1 MPPLTPLDIQHKE
14 FTKAMRGYAMHEVDT
29 FLDQITEEFTRL
41 QDEIARLREQ
51 AANTQVGAPAVVMPT
66 PQAPPPPPPQHQP
79 APQAGSGGGEEAI
92 ARALVMAQR
101 MADQTV
107 EEAKAKSMVAE
118 SEARAKS
125 LTEQSQMRAREIT
138 EAAQMRARELTEAA
152 QMRAREVTE
161 AAQARARELTEGLET
176 RYKERIQSAEAR
188 ARVAE
193 EVARRRQE
201 LESSIE
207 ALRAFERDYRA
218 RLRGFVE
225 GQLKALEDAAPSGPV
240 APPQPPGMGGVGNS
254 RPLPGSEDLPALS
267 TGARQVNNSY
277 SALRDPTTD
286 QLGNGRDRVV
296 RQAHHEAQRRPDPV
310 DGADLVVDQTAG
322 QAEPL
327 HPVEVQV
334 GRHAGGLLRPGDP
347 QPAVGVECLHR
358 LAEPPLQRHPPGG
371 EQHDHV
377 QPPLRPASQRDPVR
391 QRRQQLL
398 DPRRGGQQP
407 DHRVRLDPELVR
419 QRRPR
424 VPDGHEAASRSSGRR
439 RPSTRTANRSAA
451 RSKGLRR

>member
-29 FLDQITEEFTRL
+29 FLDQVTEEFTRL
-41 QDEIARLREQ
+41 QDEIERLRQQQ
-51 AANTQVGAPAVVMPT
+51 AAG
-66 PQAPPPPPPQHQP
+66 PQAAQVTAVQPPPPPPP
-79 APQAGSGGGEEAI
+79 APMPMPQVQHHQEPPRSGGGEEAI

-107 EEAKAKSMVAE
+107 DEAKVKAKSMVGEA
-118 SEARAKS
+118 EARAKNM
-125 LTEQSQMRAREIT
+125 TEQSQMRAREVT

-193 EVARRRQE
+193 EQSRMQIAQATEQVARRRQE

-240 APPQPPGMGGVGNS
+240 APPQPPGLGSNS
-254 RPLPGSEDLPALS
+254 RPLPGADDLPAIP
-267 TGARQVNNSY
+267 TGARQVNNAY

-286 QLGNGRDRVV
+286 HSMGNGRERVDR
-296 RQAHHEAQRRPDPV
+296 
-310 DGADLVVDQTAG
+310 
-322 QAEPL
+322 
-327 HPVEVQV
+327 
-334 GRHAGGLLRPGDP
+334 
-347 QPAVGVECLHR
+347 
-358 LAEPPLQRHPPGG
+358 
-371 EQHDHV
+371 
-377 QPPLRPASQRDPVR
+377 
-391 QRRQQLL
+391 
-398 DPRRGGQQP
+398 
-407 DHRVRLDPELVR
+407 
-419 QRRPR
+419 
-424 VPDGHEAASRSSGRR
+424 
-439 RPSTRTANRSAA
+439 
-451 RSKGLRR
+451 LRRED

>member
-29 FLDQITEEFTRL
+29 FLDQVTEEFTRM

-51 AANTQVGAPAVVMPT
+51 ASSVAQPHQPAPVQM
-66 PQAPPPPPPQHQP
+66 QAPPPPPPPQP
-79 APQAGSGGGEEAI
+79 QPVAAEARGGAGGEEAI

-107 EEAKAKSMVAE
+107 EEAKVKAKSMVAE
-118 SEARAKS
+118 AEARAKNM
-125 LTEQSQMRAREIT
+125 TEQAQMRAREVT
-138 EAAQMRARELTEAA
+138 EAAQMRAREVTEAA

-193 EVARRRQE
+193 EQARMQIAQATEQVARRRQE

-240 APPQPPGMGGVGNS
+240 APPQPPGLGGNS
-254 RPLPGSEDLPALS
+254 RPLPGADDLPALS
-267 TGARQVNNSY
+267 TGARQSSY
-277 SALRDPTTD
+277 SSLRDTTSD
-286 QLGNGRDRVV
+286 QLGHNGRDRVD
-296 RQAHHEAQRRPDPV
+296 R
-310 DGADLVVDQTAG
+310 L
-322 QAEPL
+322 
-327 HPVEVQV
+327 
-334 GRHAGGLLRPGDP
+334 RHD
-347 QPAVGVECLHR
+347 
-358 LAEPPLQRHPPGG
+358 
-371 EQHDHV
+371 D
-377 QPPLRPASQRDPVR
+377 
-391 QRRQQLL
+391 
-398 DPRRGGQQP
+398 
-407 DHRVRLDPELVR
+407 
-419 QRRPR
+419 
-424 VPDGHEAASRSSGRR
+424 
-439 RPSTRTANRSAA
+439 
-451 RSKGLRR
+451 

>member
-29 FLDQITEEFTRL
+29 FLDQVTEEFTRM

-51 AANTQVGAPAVVMPT
+51 ASSVAQPQPAPVQM
-66 PQAPPPPPPQHQP
+66 QAPPPPPPPQP
-79 APQAGSGGGEEAI
+79 QPVAAEPRGGGAGGEEAI

-107 EEAKAKSMVAE
+107 DEAKVKAKSMVAE
-118 SEARAKS
+118 AEARAKNM
-125 LTEQSQMRAREIT
+125 TEQAQMRAREVT
-138 EAAQMRARELTEAA
+138 EAAQMRAREVTEAA

-193 EVARRRQE
+193 EQARMQIAQATEQVARRRQE

-240 APPQPPGMGGVGNS
+240 APPQPPGLGGNS
-254 RPLPGSEDLPALS
+254 RPLPGADDLPALS
-267 TGARQVNNSY
+267 TGARQSSY
-277 SALRDPTTD
+277 SSLRDSTSD
-286 QLGNGRDRVV
+286 QLGHNGRDRVD
-296 RQAHHEAQRRPDPV
+296 R
-310 DGADLVVDQTAG
+310 L
-322 QAEPL
+322 
-327 HPVEVQV
+327 
-334 GRHAGGLLRPGDP
+334 RHD
-347 QPAVGVECLHR
+347 
-358 LAEPPLQRHPPGG
+358 
-371 EQHDHV
+371 D
-377 QPPLRPASQRDPVR
+377 
-391 QRRQQLL
+391 
-398 DPRRGGQQP
+398 
-407 DHRVRLDPELVR
+407 
-419 QRRPR
+419 
-424 VPDGHEAASRSSGRR
+424 
-439 RPSTRTANRSAA
+439 
-451 RSKGLRR
+451 

>member
-29 FLDQITEEFTRL
+29 FLDQVTEEFTRM

-51 AANTQVGAPAVVMPT
+51 ASSAAPPQPVPVVQ
-66 PQAPPPPPPQHQP
+66 QAPPPPPPPQP
-79 APQAGSGGGEEAI
+79 QPVAAEVRSGAGGEEAI

-107 EEAKAKSMVAE
+107 EEAKVKAKSMVTEA
-118 SEARAKS
+118 EARAKNM
-125 LTEQSQMRAREIT
+125 TEQAQMRAREVT
-138 EAAQMRARELTEAA
+138 EAAQMRAREVTEAA

-193 EVARRRQE
+193 EQARMQIAQATEQVARRRQE

-240 APPQPPGMGGVGNS
+240 APPQPPGLGANN
-254 RPLPGSEDLPALS
+254 RPLPGADDLPALS
-267 TGARQVNNSY
+267 TGARQNSY
-277 SALRDPTTD
+277 SALRDTTSD
-286 QLGNGRDRVV
+286 QLGHNGRDRVD
-296 RQAHHEAQRRPDPV
+296 R
-310 DGADLVVDQTAG
+310 L
-322 QAEPL
+322 
-327 HPVEVQV
+327 
-334 GRHAGGLLRPGDP
+334 RHD
-347 QPAVGVECLHR
+347 
-358 LAEPPLQRHPPGG
+358 
-371 EQHDHV
+371 D
-377 QPPLRPASQRDPVR
+377 
-391 QRRQQLL
+391 
-398 DPRRGGQQP
+398 
-407 DHRVRLDPELVR
+407 
-419 QRRPR
+419 
-424 VPDGHEAASRSSGRR
+424 
-439 RPSTRTANRSAA
+439 
-451 RSKGLRR
+451 

>member
-29 FLDQITEEFTRL
+29 FLDQVTEEFTRM

-51 AANTQVGAPAVVMPT
+51 ASSAAPAQPAPVMQ
-66 PQAPPPPPPQHQP
+66 QAPPPPMQQAPPPQP
-79 APQAGSGGGEEAI
+79 VAAEARGSAGGEEAI

-107 EEAKAKSMVAE
+107 EEAKVKAKSMVAE
-118 SEARAKS
+118 AEARAKNM
-125 LTEQSQMRAREIT
+125 TEQAQMRAREVT
-138 EAAQMRARELTEAA
+138 EAAQMRAREVTEAA

-193 EVARRRQE
+193 EQARMQIAQATEQVARRRQE

-240 APPQPPGMGGVGNS
+240 APPQPPGLGGNS
-254 RPLPGSEDLPALS
+254 RPLPGADDLPALS
-267 TGARQVNNSY
+267 TGARQSSY
-277 SALRDPTTD
+277 SALRDTTSD
-286 QLGNGRDRVV
+286 QLGHNGRDRVD
-296 RQAHHEAQRRPDPV
+296 R
-310 DGADLVVDQTAG
+310 L
-322 QAEPL
+322 
-327 HPVEVQV
+327 
-334 GRHAGGLLRPGDP
+334 RHD
-347 QPAVGVECLHR
+347 
-358 LAEPPLQRHPPGG
+358 
-371 EQHDHV
+371 D
-377 QPPLRPASQRDPVR
+377 
-391 QRRQQLL
+391 
-398 DPRRGGQQP
+398 
-407 DHRVRLDPELVR
+407 
-419 QRRPR
+419 
-424 VPDGHEAASRSSGRR
+424 
-439 RPSTRTANRSAA
+439 
-451 RSKGLRR
+451 

>member
-29 FLDQITEEFTRL
+29 FLDQVTEEFTRM

-51 AANTQVGAPAVVMPT
+51 ASSAPAPQQLPVQMQ
-66 PQAPPPPPPQHQP
+66 QAPPPPPPQPQP
-79 APQAGSGGGEEAI
+79 VAAESRGGAGGEEAI

-107 EEAKAKSMVAE
+107 EEAKVKAKSMVAE
-118 SEARAKS
+118 AEARAKNM
-125 LTEQSQMRAREIT
+125 TEQAQMRAREVT
-138 EAAQMRARELTEAA
+138 EAAQMRAREVTEAA

-193 EVARRRQE
+193 EQARMQIAQATEQVARRRQE

-240 APPQPPGMGGVGNS
+240 APPQPPGLGGNS
-254 RPLPGSEDLPALS
+254 RPLPGAEDLPALS
-267 TGARQVNNSY
+267 TGARQSSY
-277 SALRDPTTD
+277 SALRDSSSD
-286 QLGNGRDRVV
+286 QLGHNGRDRVD
-296 RQAHHEAQRRPDPV
+296 R
-310 DGADLVVDQTAG
+310 L
-322 QAEPL
+322 
-327 HPVEVQV
+327 
-334 GRHAGGLLRPGDP
+334 RHD
-347 QPAVGVECLHR
+347 
-358 LAEPPLQRHPPGG
+358 
-371 EQHDHV
+371 D
-377 QPPLRPASQRDPVR
+377 
-391 QRRQQLL
+391 
-398 DPRRGGQQP
+398 
-407 DHRVRLDPELVR
+407 
-419 QRRPR
+419 
-424 VPDGHEAASRSSGRR
+424 
-439 RPSTRTANRSAA
+439 
-451 RSKGLRR
+451 

>member
-29 FLDQITEEFTRL
+29 FLDQVTEEFTRM

-51 AANTQVGAPAVVMPT
+51 ASSAPPSQQAPVQV
-66 PQAPPPPPPQHQP
+66 QAPPPPPPQPQP
-79 APQAGSGGGEEAI
+79 MAAEARGGAGGEEAI

-107 EEAKAKSMVAE
+107 EEAKVKAKSMVAE
-118 SEARAKS
+118 AEARAKNM
-125 LTEQSQMRAREIT
+125 TEQ
-138 EAAQMRARELTEAA
+138 A

-193 EVARRRQE
+193 EQARMQIAQATEQVARRRQE

-240 APPQPPGMGGVGNS
+240 APPQPPGLGGNS
-254 RPLPGSEDLPALS
+254 RPLPGADDLPALS
-267 TGARQVNNSY
+267 TGARQNSY
-277 SALRDPTTD
+277 STLRDTTSD
-286 QLGNGRDRVV
+286 QLGHNGRDRVD
-296 RQAHHEAQRRPDPV
+296 R
-310 DGADLVVDQTAG
+310 L
-322 QAEPL
+322 
-327 HPVEVQV
+327 
-334 GRHAGGLLRPGDP
+334 RHD
-347 QPAVGVECLHR
+347 
-358 LAEPPLQRHPPGG
+358 
-371 EQHDHV
+371 D
-377 QPPLRPASQRDPVR
+377 
-391 QRRQQLL
+391 
-398 DPRRGGQQP
+398 
-407 DHRVRLDPELVR
+407 
-419 QRRPR
+419 
-424 VPDGHEAASRSSGRR
+424 
-439 RPSTRTANRSAA
+439 
-451 RSKGLRR
+451 

>member
-29 FLDQITEEFTRL
+29 FLDQVTEEFTRM
-41 QDEIARLREQ
+41 QDEIARLRDQ
-51 AANTQVGAPAVVMPT
+51 ASSAGPPQPAPVQQAP
-66 PQAPPPPPPQHQP
+66 APPPPPQP
-79 APQAGSGGGEEAI
+79 VAAEARAGGEEAI

-107 EEAKAKSMVAE
+107 EEAKVKAKSMVAE
-118 SEARAKS
+118 AEARAKNM
-125 LTEQSQMRAREIT
+125 TEQAQMRAREVT
-138 EAAQMRARELTEAA
+138 EAAQMRAREVTEAA

-193 EVARRRQE
+193 EQARMQIAQATEQVARRRQE

-240 APPQPPGMGGVGNS
+240 APPQPPGLGGNS

-267 TGARQVNNSY
+267 TGARQNSY
-277 SALRDPTTD
+277 SALRDSGD
-286 QLGNGRDRVV
+286 QLGHNGRDRVD
-296 RQAHHEAQRRPDPV
+296 R
-310 DGADLVVDQTAG
+310 L
-322 QAEPL
+322 
-327 HPVEVQV
+327 
-334 GRHAGGLLRPGDP
+334 RHD
-347 QPAVGVECLHR
+347 
-358 LAEPPLQRHPPGG
+358 
-371 EQHDHV
+371 D
-377 QPPLRPASQRDPVR
+377 
-391 QRRQQLL
+391 
-398 DPRRGGQQP
+398 
-407 DHRVRLDPELVR
+407 
-419 QRRPR
+419 
-424 VPDGHEAASRSSGRR
+424 
-439 RPSTRTANRSAA
+439 
-451 RSKGLRR
+451 

>member
-29 FLDQITEEFTRL
+29 FLDQVTEEFTRM

-51 AANTQVGAPAVVMPT
+51 ASSAGPPQQAPVQV
-66 PQAPPPPPPQHQP
+66 QAPPPPPPPQP
-79 APQAGSGGGEEAI
+79 QPVVAEARGSSAGGEEAI

-107 EEAKAKSMVAE
+107 DEAKVKAKSMVAE
-118 SEARAKS
+118 AEARAKNM
-125 LTEQSQMRAREIT
+125 TEQAQMRAREVT
-138 EAAQMRARELTEAA
+138 EAAQMRAREVTEAA

-193 EVARRRQE
+193 EQARMQIAQATEQVARRRQE

-240 APPQPPGMGGVGNS
+240 APPQPPGLGGNS
-254 RPLPGSEDLPALS
+254 RPLPGAEDLPALS
-267 TGARQVNNSY
+267 TGARQNSY
-277 SALRDPTTD
+277 STLRDTTSD
-286 QLGNGRDRVV
+286 QLGHNGRDRVD
-296 RQAHHEAQRRPDPV
+296 R
-310 DGADLVVDQTAG
+310 L
-322 QAEPL
+322 
-327 HPVEVQV
+327 
-334 GRHAGGLLRPGDP
+334 RHD
-347 QPAVGVECLHR
+347 
-358 LAEPPLQRHPPGG
+358 
-371 EQHDHV
+371 D
-377 QPPLRPASQRDPVR
+377 
-391 QRRQQLL
+391 
-398 DPRRGGQQP
+398 
-407 DHRVRLDPELVR
+407 
-419 QRRPR
+419 
-424 VPDGHEAASRSSGRR
+424 
-439 RPSTRTANRSAA
+439 
-451 RSKGLRR
+451 

>member
-29 FLDQITEEFTRL
+29 FLDQVTEEFTRM

-51 AANTQVGAPAVVMPT
+51 ASSAAPPQPAPVQMQ
-66 PQAPPPPPPQHQP
+66 QAPPPPPPQPQP
-79 APQAGSGGGEEAI
+79 MVAEARGGSVGGEEAI

-107 EEAKAKSMVAE
+107 DEAKVKAKSMVAE
-118 SEARAKS
+118 AEARAKNM
-125 LTEQSQMRAREIT
+125 TEQ
-138 EAAQMRARELTEAA
+138 AQMRAREVTEAA

-193 EVARRRQE
+193 EQARMQIAQATEQVARRRQE

-240 APPQPPGMGGVGNS
+240 APPQPPGLGANS
-254 RPLPGSEDLPALS
+254 RPLPGADDLPAMS
-267 TGARQVNNSY
+267 TGARQSSY
-277 SALRDPTTD
+277 SSLRDNSD
-286 QLGNGRDRVV
+286 QLGHNGRDRVD
-296 RQAHHEAQRRPDPV
+296 R
-310 DGADLVVDQTAG
+310 L
-322 QAEPL
+322 
-327 HPVEVQV
+327 
-334 GRHAGGLLRPGDP
+334 RHD
-347 QPAVGVECLHR
+347 
-358 LAEPPLQRHPPGG
+358 
-371 EQHDHV
+371 D
-377 QPPLRPASQRDPVR
+377 
-391 QRRQQLL
+391 
-398 DPRRGGQQP
+398 
-407 DHRVRLDPELVR
+407 
-419 QRRPR
+419 
-424 VPDGHEAASRSSGRR
+424 
-439 RPSTRTANRSAA
+439 
-451 RSKGLRR
+451 

>member
-29 FLDQITEEFTRL
+29 FLDQVTEEFTRM

-51 AANTQVGAPAVVMPT
+51 ASSAAPPQPVPVVQ
-66 PQAPPPPPPQHQP
+66 QAPPPPPPQPQP
-79 APQAGSGGGEEAI
+79 VAAEARGGAGGEEAI

-107 EEAKAKSMVAE
+107 EEAKVKAKSMVAE
-118 SEARAKS
+118 AEARAKNM
-125 LTEQSQMRAREIT
+125 TEQAQMRAREVT
-138 EAAQMRARELTEAA
+138 EAAQMRAREVTEAA

-193 EVARRRQE
+193 EQARMQIAQATEQVARRRQE

-240 APPQPPGMGGVGNS
+240 APPQPPGLGGNS
-254 RPLPGSEDLPALS
+254 RPLPGADDLPALS
-267 TGARQVNNSY
+267 TGARQSSY
-277 SALRDPTTD
+277 SALRDSTSD
-286 QLGNGRDRVV
+286 QLGHNGRDRVD
-296 RQAHHEAQRRPDPV
+296 R
-310 DGADLVVDQTAG
+310 L
-322 QAEPL
+322 
-327 HPVEVQV
+327 
-334 GRHAGGLLRPGDP
+334 RHD
-347 QPAVGVECLHR
+347 
-358 LAEPPLQRHPPGG
+358 
-371 EQHDHV
+371 D
-377 QPPLRPASQRDPVR
+377 
-391 QRRQQLL
+391 
-398 DPRRGGQQP
+398 
-407 DHRVRLDPELVR
+407 
-419 QRRPR
+419 
-424 VPDGHEAASRSSGRR
+424 
-439 RPSTRTANRSAA
+439 
-451 RSKGLRR
+451 

>member
-51 AANTQVGAPAVVMPT
+51 AANTQVGAPSVMPA
-66 PQAPPPPPPQHQP
+66 PQPPPPPPQHQP
-79 APQAGSGGGEEAI
+79 LPQGPGGGEEAI

-107 EEAKAKSMVAE
+107 EEAKVKAKSMVVE
-118 SEARAKS
+118 SEARAKNM
-125 LTEQSQMRAREIT
+125 TEQSQMRAREI
-138 EAAQMRARELTEAA
+138 TEAA

-193 EVARRRQE
+193 EQSRMQIAQVTEQVARRRQE

-240 APPQPPGMGGVGNS
+240 APPQPPGLGAGNS

-267 TGARQVNNSY
+267 TGARS
-277 SALRDPTTD
+277 
-286 QLGNGRDRVV
+286 
-296 RQAHHEAQRRPDPV
+296 E
-310 DGADLVVDQTAG
+310 
-322 QAEPL
+322 E
-327 HPVEVQV
+327 
-334 GRHAGGLLRPGDP
+334 
-347 QPAVGVECLHR
+347 
-358 LAEPPLQRHPPGG
+358 
-371 EQHDHV
+371 
-377 QPPLRPASQRDPVR
+377 
-391 QRRQQLL
+391 
-398 DPRRGGQQP
+398 
-407 DHRVRLDPELVR
+407 
-419 QRRPR
+419 
-424 VPDGHEAASRSSGRR
+424 
-439 RPSTRTANRSAA
+439 
-451 RSKGLRR
+451 

>member
-29 FLDQITEEFTRL
+29 FLDQVTEEFTRM

-51 AANTQVGAPAVVMPT
+51 ASSAGPPQQAPVQV
-66 PQAPPPPPPQHQP
+66 QAPPPPPPPQP
-79 APQAGSGGGEEAI
+79 QPVAAEVRGGGAGGEEAI

-107 EEAKAKSMVAE
+107 EEAKVKAKSMVAE
-118 SEARAKS
+118 AEARAKNM
-125 LTEQSQMRAREIT
+125 TEQAQMRAREVT
-138 EAAQMRARELTEAA
+138 EAAQMRAREVTEAA

-193 EVARRRQE
+193 EQARMQIAQATEQVARRRQE

-240 APPQPPGMGGVGNS
+240 APPQPPGLGANS
-254 RPLPGSEDLPALS
+254 RPLPGADDLPALS
-267 TGARQVNNSY
+267 TGARQNSY
-277 SALRDPTTD
+277 STLRDTTSD
-286 QLGNGRDRVV
+286 QLGHNGRDRVD
-296 RQAHHEAQRRPDPV
+296 R
-310 DGADLVVDQTAG
+310 L
-322 QAEPL
+322 
-327 HPVEVQV
+327 
-334 GRHAGGLLRPGDP
+334 RHD
-347 QPAVGVECLHR
+347 
-358 LAEPPLQRHPPGG
+358 
-371 EQHDHV
+371 D
-377 QPPLRPASQRDPVR
+377 
-391 QRRQQLL
+391 
-398 DPRRGGQQP
+398 
-407 DHRVRLDPELVR
+407 
-419 QRRPR
+419 
-424 VPDGHEAASRSSGRR
+424 
-439 RPSTRTANRSAA
+439 
-451 RSKGLRR
+451 

>member
-29 FLDQITEEFTRL
+29 FLDQVTEEFTRM

-51 AANTQVGAPAVVMPT
+51 ASSAGPPQQAPVQV
-66 PQAPPPPPPQHQP
+66 QAPPPPPPPQP
-79 APQAGSGGGEEAI
+79 QPVVAEARGSSAGGEEAI

-107 EEAKAKSMVAE
+107 EEAKVKAKSMVAE
-118 SEARAKS
+118 AEARAKNM
-125 LTEQSQMRAREIT
+125 TEQAQMRAREVT
-138 EAAQMRARELTEAA
+138 EAAQMRAREVTEAA

-193 EVARRRQE
+193 EQARMQIAQATEQVARRRQE

-240 APPQPPGMGGVGNS
+240 APPQPPGLGGNS
-254 RPLPGSEDLPALS
+254 RPLPGADDLPALS
-267 TGARQVNNSY
+267 TGARQNSY
-277 SALRDPTTD
+277 STLRDTTSD
-286 QLGNGRDRVV
+286 QLGHNGRDRVD
-296 RQAHHEAQRRPDPV
+296 R
-310 DGADLVVDQTAG
+310 L
-322 QAEPL
+322 
-327 HPVEVQV
+327 
-334 GRHAGGLLRPGDP
+334 RHD
-347 QPAVGVECLHR
+347 
-358 LAEPPLQRHPPGG
+358 
-371 EQHDHV
+371 D
-377 QPPLRPASQRDPVR
+377 
-391 QRRQQLL
+391 
-398 DPRRGGQQP
+398 
-407 DHRVRLDPELVR
+407 
-419 QRRPR
+419 
-424 VPDGHEAASRSSGRR
+424 
-439 RPSTRTANRSAA
+439 
-451 RSKGLRR
+451 

>member
-29 FLDQITEEFTRL
+29 FLDQVTEEFTRM

-51 AANTQVGAPAVVMPT
+51 ASSVAQPQPAPVQV
-66 PQAPPPPPPQHQP
+66 QAPPPPPPPQLQP
-79 APQAGSGGGEEAI
+79 VAAEARGGGAGGEEAI

-107 EEAKAKSMVAE
+107 EEAKVKAKSMVAE
-118 SEARAKS
+118 AEARAKNM
-125 LTEQSQMRAREIT
+125 TEQAQMRAREVT
-138 EAAQMRARELTEAA
+138 EAAQMRAREVTEAA

-193 EVARRRQE
+193 EQARMQIAQATEQVARRRQE

-240 APPQPPGMGGVGNS
+240 APPQPPGLGSNS
-254 RPLPGSEDLPALS
+254 RPLPGADDLPALS
-267 TGARQVNNSY
+267 TGARQSSY
-277 SALRDPTTD
+277 SSLRDTSSD
-286 QLGNGRDRVV
+286 QLGHNGRDRVD
-296 RQAHHEAQRRPDPV
+296 R
-310 DGADLVVDQTAG
+310 L
-322 QAEPL
+322 
-327 HPVEVQV
+327 
-334 GRHAGGLLRPGDP
+334 RHD
-347 QPAVGVECLHR
+347 
-358 LAEPPLQRHPPGG
+358 
-371 EQHDHV
+371 D
-377 QPPLRPASQRDPVR
+377 
-391 QRRQQLL
+391 
-398 DPRRGGQQP
+398 
-407 DHRVRLDPELVR
+407 
-419 QRRPR
+419 
-424 VPDGHEAASRSSGRR
+424 
-439 RPSTRTANRSAA
+439 
-451 RSKGLRR
+451 

>member
-29 FLDQITEEFTRL
+29 FLDQVTEEFTRM

-51 AANTQVGAPAVVMPT
+51 ASSAAPPQPVQMQ
-66 PQAPPPPPPQHQP
+66 QAPPPPPP
-79 APQAGSGGGEEAI
+79 PQAQPVPAEARGGAGGEEAI

-107 EEAKAKSMVAE
+107 EEAKVKAKSMVAE
-118 SEARAKS
+118 AEARAKNM
-125 LTEQSQMRAREIT
+125 TEQAQMRAREVT
-138 EAAQMRARELTEAA
+138 EAAQMRAREVTEAA

-193 EVARRRQE
+193 EQARMQIAQATEQVARRRQE

-240 APPQPPGMGGVGNS
+240 APPQPPGLGGNS
-254 RPLPGSEDLPALS
+254 RPLPGAEDLPALS
-267 TGARQVNNSY
+267 TGARQNSY
-277 SALRDPTTD
+277 SALRDSTSD
-286 QLGNGRDRVV
+286 QLGHNGRDRVD
-296 RQAHHEAQRRPDPV
+296 R
-310 DGADLVVDQTAG
+310 L
-322 QAEPL
+322 
-327 HPVEVQV
+327 
-334 GRHAGGLLRPGDP
+334 RHD
-347 QPAVGVECLHR
+347 
-358 LAEPPLQRHPPGG
+358 
-371 EQHDHV
+371 D
-377 QPPLRPASQRDPVR
+377 
-391 QRRQQLL
+391 
-398 DPRRGGQQP
+398 
-407 DHRVRLDPELVR
+407 
-419 QRRPR
+419 
-424 VPDGHEAASRSSGRR
+424 
-439 RPSTRTANRSAA
+439 
-451 RSKGLRR
+451 

>member
-41 QDEIARLREQ
+41 QDEIARLRDQ
-51 AANTQVGAPAVVMPT
+51 AANAQAQPPQLQMPQV
-66 PQAPPPPPPQHQP
+66 QAPPPPPPQP
-79 APQAGSGGGEEAI
+79 VPVSSGGSGGEEAI

-107 EEAKAKSMVAE
+107 EEAKVKGKSMVAE
-118 SEARAKS
+118 AEARAKNM
-125 LTEQSQMRAREIT
+125 TDQSQLRAREVT
-138 EAAQMRARELTEAA
+138 EAAQMRAREVTEAA

-193 EVARRRQE
+193 EQSRMQIAQVTEQVARRRQE

-240 APPQPPGMGGVGNS
+240 APPQPPGLGANS

-267 TGARQVNNSY
+267 TGARAVNSSY

-286 QLGNGRDRVV
+286 PGLGNGRDRVD
-296 RQAHHEAQRRPDPV
+296 R
-310 DGADLVVDQTAG
+310 L
-322 QAEPL
+322 
-327 HPVEVQV
+327 
-334 GRHAGGLLRPGDP
+334 RHD
-347 QPAVGVECLHR
+347 
-358 LAEPPLQRHPPGG
+358 
-371 EQHDHV
+371 D
-377 QPPLRPASQRDPVR
+377 
-391 QRRQQLL
+391 
-398 DPRRGGQQP
+398 
-407 DHRVRLDPELVR
+407 
-419 QRRPR
+419 
-424 VPDGHEAASRSSGRR
+424 
-439 RPSTRTANRSAA
+439 
-451 RSKGLRR
+451 

>member
-29 FLDQITEEFTRL
+29 FLDQVTEEFTRM

-51 AANTQVGAPAVVMPT
+51 ASSVAQPQPAPVQV
-66 PQAPPPPPPQHQP
+66 QAPPPPPPQPQP
-79 APQAGSGGGEEAI
+79 VAAEVRGGGAGGEEAI

-107 EEAKAKSMVAE
+107 EEAKVKAKSMVAE
-118 SEARAKS
+118 AEARAKNM
-125 LTEQSQMRAREIT
+125 TEQAQMRAREVT
-138 EAAQMRARELTEAA
+138 EAAQMRAREVTEAA

-193 EVARRRQE
+193 EQARMQIAQATEQVARRRQE

-240 APPQPPGMGGVGNS
+240 APPQPPGLGGNS
-254 RPLPGSEDLPALS
+254 RPLPGAEDLPALS
-267 TGARQVNNSY
+267 TGARQSSY
-277 SALRDPTTD
+277 SSLRDNSD
-286 QLGNGRDRVV
+286 QLGHNGRDRVD
-296 RQAHHEAQRRPDPV
+296 R
-310 DGADLVVDQTAG
+310 L
-322 QAEPL
+322 
-327 HPVEVQV
+327 
-334 GRHAGGLLRPGDP
+334 RHD
-347 QPAVGVECLHR
+347 
-358 LAEPPLQRHPPGG
+358 
-371 EQHDHV
+371 D
-377 QPPLRPASQRDPVR
+377 
-391 QRRQQLL
+391 
-398 DPRRGGQQP
+398 
-407 DHRVRLDPELVR
+407 
-419 QRRPR
+419 
-424 VPDGHEAASRSSGRR
+424 
-439 RPSTRTANRSAA
+439 
-451 RSKGLRR
+451 

>member
-107 EEAKAKSMVAE
+107 EEAKVKAKSMVAE

-193 EVARRRQE
+193 EQSRMQIAQVTEQVARRRQD

-225 GQLKALEDAAPSGPV
+225 GQLKALEDAAPSGP
-240 APPQPPGMGGVGNS
+240 GGNS
-254 RPLPGSEDLPALS
+254 RPLPGADDLPALS
-267 TGARQVNNSY
+267 TGARQSSY
-277 SALRDPTTD
+277 SALRDSTSD
-286 QLGNGRDRVV
+286 QLGHNGRDRVD
-296 RQAHHEAQRRPDPV
+296 R
-310 DGADLVVDQTAG
+310 
-322 QAEPL
+322 
-327 HPVEVQV
+327 
-334 GRHAGGLLRPGDP
+334 
-347 QPAVGVECLHR
+347 
-358 LAEPPLQRHPPGG
+358 
-371 EQHDHV
+371 
-377 QPPLRPASQRDPVR
+377 
-391 QRRQQLL
+391 
-398 DPRRGGQQP
+398 
-407 DHRVRLDPELVR
+407 
-419 QRRPR
+419 
-424 VPDGHEAASRSSGRR
+424 
-439 RPSTRTANRSAA
+439 
-451 RSKGLRR
+451 

>member
-29 FLDQITEEFTRL
+29 FLDQVTEEFTRL

-51 AANTQVGAPAVVMPT
+51 QATGPQGQVTAV
-66 PQAPPPPPPQHQP
+66 QPPPPPPP
-79 APQAGSGGGEEAI
+79 APMPMQQHHEPPPPPRPSSGGGEEAI

-107 EEAKAKSMVAE
+107 EEAKVKAKSMVGE
-118 SEARAKS
+118 SEARAKNM
-125 LTEQSQMRAREIT
+125 TEQAQLRAREVT

-188 ARVAE
+188 ARVSE
-193 EVARRRQE
+193 EQARMQIAQATEQVARRRQE

-240 APPQPPGMGGVGNS
+240 APNPPPGLGGNNS
-254 RPLPGSEDLPALS
+254 RPLPGSDDLPALP

-277 SALRDPTTD
+277 QTLREGD
-286 QLGNGRDRVV
+286 QLGHNGRDRVD
-296 RQAHHEAQRRPDPV
+296 R
-310 DGADLVVDQTAG
+310 L
-322 QAEPL
+322 
-327 HPVEVQV
+327 
-334 GRHAGGLLRPGDP
+334 RHD
-347 QPAVGVECLHR
+347 
-358 LAEPPLQRHPPGG
+358 
-371 EQHDHV
+371 D
-377 QPPLRPASQRDPVR
+377 
-391 QRRQQLL
+391 
-398 DPRRGGQQP
+398 
-407 DHRVRLDPELVR
+407 
-419 QRRPR
+419 
-424 VPDGHEAASRSSGRR
+424 
-439 RPSTRTANRSAA
+439 
-451 RSKGLRR
+451 

>member
-66 PQAPPPPPPQHQP
+66 PQAPPPPPPPQHQA
-79 APQAGSGGGEEAI
+79 APQATSSAGGEEAI

-107 EEAKAKSMVAE
+107 EEAKVKAKSMVAE

-152 QMRAREVTE
+152 QMRAR
-161 AAQARARELTEGLET
+161 
-176 RYKERIQSAEAR
+176 
-188 ARVAE
+188 VAE
-193 EVARRRQE
+193 EQSRMQIAQVTEQVARRRQE

-240 APPQPPGMGGVGNS
+240 APPQPPGLGAGNS
-254 RPLPGSEDLPALS
+254 RPLPGSDDLPALS
-267 TGARQVNNSY
+267 TGGRQVNNSY

-286 QLGNGRDRVV
+286 QLGNGRDRVD
-296 RQAHHEAQRRPDPV
+296 R
-310 DGADLVVDQTAG
+310 L
-322 QAEPL
+322 
-327 HPVEVQV
+327 
-334 GRHAGGLLRPGDP
+334 RHD
-347 QPAVGVECLHR
+347 
-358 LAEPPLQRHPPGG
+358 
-371 EQHDHV
+371 D
-377 QPPLRPASQRDPVR
+377 
-391 QRRQQLL
+391 
-398 DPRRGGQQP
+398 
-407 DHRVRLDPELVR
+407 
-419 QRRPR
+419 
-424 VPDGHEAASRSSGRR
+424 
-439 RPSTRTANRSAA
+439 
-451 RSKGLRR
+451 

>member
-41 QDEIARLREQ
+41 QDEIARLRDS
-51 AANTQVGAPAVVMPT
+51 AASSQVGGPPPVVM
-66 PQAPPPPPPQHQP
+66 QAPQPAPPPPPQHQP
-79 APQAGSGGGEEAI
+79 SPPQGAGPGGEEAI

-107 EEAKAKSMVAE
+107 EEAKNKAKSMVAE

-125 LTEQSQMRAREIT
+125 LTEQSQMRARELT

-176 RYKERIQSAEAR
+176 RYKERIQAAEAR

-193 EVARRRQE
+193 EQSRMQIAQATEQVARRRQE

-240 APPQPPGMGGVGNS
+240 APPQPPGLGAVGNS

-286 QLGNGRDRVV
+286 QLGNGRDRVD
-296 RQAHHEAQRRPDPV
+296 R
-310 DGADLVVDQTAG
+310 L
-322 QAEPL
+322 
-327 HPVEVQV
+327 
-334 GRHAGGLLRPGDP
+334 RHD
-347 QPAVGVECLHR
+347 
-358 LAEPPLQRHPPGG
+358 
-371 EQHDHV
+371 D
-377 QPPLRPASQRDPVR
+377 
-391 QRRQQLL
+391 
-398 DPRRGGQQP
+398 
-407 DHRVRLDPELVR
+407 
-419 QRRPR
+419 
-424 VPDGHEAASRSSGRR
+424 
-439 RPSTRTANRSAA
+439 
-451 RSKGLRR
+451 

>member
-29 FLDQITEEFTRL
+29 FLDQVTEEFTRM

-51 AANTQVGAPAVVMPT
+51 ASSVAQPQPAPVQV
-66 PQAPPPPPPQHQP
+66 QAPPPPPPPQP
-79 APQAGSGGGEEAI
+79 QPMVAEARGGGAGGEEAI

-107 EEAKAKSMVAE
+107 EEAKVKAKSMVAE
-118 SEARAKS
+118 AEARAKNM
-125 LTEQSQMRAREIT
+125 TEQ
-138 EAAQMRARELTEAA
+138 AQMRAREVTEAA

-193 EVARRRQE
+193 EQARMQIAQATEQVARRRQE

-240 APPQPPGMGGVGNS
+240 APPQPPGLGGNS
-254 RPLPGSEDLPALS
+254 RPLPGADDLPALS
-267 TGARQVNNSY
+267 TGARQSSY
-277 SALRDPTTD
+277 SSLRDSTSD
-286 QLGNGRDRVV
+286 QLGHNGRDRD
-296 RQAHHEAQRRPDPV
+296 R
-310 DGADLVVDQTAG
+310 
-322 QAEPL
+322 
-327 HPVEVQV
+327 VERL
-334 GRHAGGLLRPGDP
+334 RHD
-347 QPAVGVECLHR
+347 
-358 LAEPPLQRHPPGG
+358 
-371 EQHDHV
+371 D
-377 QPPLRPASQRDPVR
+377 
-391 QRRQQLL
+391 
-398 DPRRGGQQP
+398 
-407 DHRVRLDPELVR
+407 
-419 QRRPR
+419 
-424 VPDGHEAASRSSGRR
+424 
-439 RPSTRTANRSAA
+439 
-451 RSKGLRR
+451 